1 MSHRPMT
8 VRSVS
13 AFAAVVL
20 LAVFAAP
27 PLGAADHKPT
37 EEKVKK
43 GPMAEHMET
52 IDDAMGKLRRTIRKA
67 ELNADSLKLLQEMQ
81 QEAVV
86 CKGMVPPMA
95 AKIPEAQRQQ
105 FLANFRK
112 DMDRFVIAL
121 SNMEIAILD
130 GENGKA
136 QDIYKTLKTLEDE
149 GHDKYKEQEE
159 TPKK

>member
-1 MSHRPMT
+1 MSHRLMIGK
-8 VRSVS
+8 SLLAIAVS
-13 AFAAVVL
+13 AILTGA
-20 LAVFAAP
+20 AAP
-27 PLGAADHKPT
+27 TVGAAAAKGA

-67 ELNADSLKLLQEMQ
+67 ELNTESLKLLQEMQ

-95 AKIPEAQRQQ
+95 AKVPEAQRQQ

-112 DMDRFVIAL
+112 DMDKFVIAL

-130 GENGKA
+130 GDNAKA
-136 QDIYKTLKTLEDE
+136 QDVYKTLKTMEDE
-149 GHDKYKEQEE
+149 GHDKYKEQDE